1 MPVDADQ
8 GRPTSPHYQGLPA
21 TAAIRGDRSAMLRPA
36 LRQTLVTLTLM
47 TPALAASPAEQRG
60 KTFALTNCARCH
72 SIDRVTQ
79 SPLKIA
85 PPFRTLH
92 LRYPIETLGEAL
104 AEGIETGHPTMPA
117 FQLDPDQI
125 NDLLSSLKTLEYCW
139 PRDPAPPAAPA
150 RSRRSFPSQ
159 FDPNRRP

>member
-1 MPVDADQ
+1 
-8 GRPTSPHYQGLPA
+8 
-21 TAAIRGDRSAMLRPA
+21 MLRSIAPQMVA
-36 LRQTLVTLTLM
+36 LLLASS
-47 TPALAASPAEQRG
+47 ALAASPAEQRG
-60 KTFALTNCARCH
+60 RSFALTNCARCH

-92 LRYPIETLGEAL
+92 LRYPIESLAEAF

-125 NDLLSSLKTLEYCW
+125 HDLLSYMKTLE
-139 PRDPAPPAAPA
+139 
-150 RSRRSFPSQ
+150 
-159 FDPNRRP
+159 

>member
-1 MPVDADQ
+1 MK
-8 GRPTSPHYQGLPA
+8 
-21 TAAIRGDRSAMLRPA
+21 MLRS
-36 LRQTLVTLTLM
+36 M
-47 TPALAASPAEQRG
+47 TPQIIAALLLASPAIAASPAEQRG

-85 PPFRTLH
+85 PPFRSLH
-92 LRYPIETLGEAL
+92 LRYPVESLAEAF

-125 NDLLSSLKTLEYCW
+125 YDLLSYMKTLE
-139 PRDPAPPAAPA
+139 
-150 RSRRSFPSQ
+150 
-159 FDPNRRP
+159 

>member
-1 MPVDADQ
+1 
-8 GRPTSPHYQGLPA
+8 
-21 TAAIRGDRSAMLRPA
+21 MLRSIAPQMVA
-36 LRQTLVTLTLM
+36 LLLASSA
-47 TPALAASPAEQRG
+47 PAASPAEQRG
-60 KTFALTNCARCH
+60 RSFALTNCARCH

-92 LRYPIETLGEAL
+92 LRYPIESLAEAF

-125 NDLLSSLKTLEYCW
+125 HDLLSYMKTLE
-139 PRDPAPPAAPA
+139 
-150 RSRRSFPSQ
+150 
-159 FDPNRRP
+159 

>member
-1 MPVDADQ
+1 
-8 GRPTSPHYQGLPA
+8 
-21 TAAIRGDRSAMLRPA
+21 MLRFV
-36 LRQTLVTLTLM
+36 LRHTFLTLILM
-47 TPALAASPAEQRG
+47 IPALAASPAEQRG
-60 KTFALTNCARCH
+60 KTFAQTNCARCH

-92 LRYPIETLGEAL
+92 NRYPVETLGEAL

-125 NDLLSSLKTLEYCW
+125 HDLLSYLKTLE
-139 PRDPAPPAAPA
+139 
-150 RSRRSFPSQ
+150 
-159 FDPNRRP
+159 